1 MNTDGLAADVARYNE
16 TCHRESMHR
25 PFSPATKNIRS
36 RIDYLNNLSIFYVLL
51 PCQPISSAIFHPI
64 YVPEI
69 DRIIFP
75 LFFLLYLSTRRA
87 RINWKISLQ
96 PFDRELIL
104 THSVSVHFGESCN
117 LQRKFE
123 RIWNQDFKV
132 EKRFV
137 SSTNREKE
145 EEKLFLDSKISF
157 RLNSSKKGI
166 VWRAC
171 RVRLN
176 ANVSYKPSPPVS
188 LVEIWKERGIF
199 RPRANVS
206 FVPLVTGA
214 RVQRPSWALFSCPK
228 AFEFS
233 QIPPPSLLSYA

>member
-1 MNTDGLAADVARYNE
+1 MESRVSCPFTAYKSVHTGMNTDGLAADVARYNE

-51 PCQPISSAIFHPI
+51 PCQPISSTIFHPI

-104 THSVSVHFGESCN
+104 THSVSVHFGI
-117 LQRKFE
+117 LQFAKKIRKDLE
-123 RIWNQDFKV
+123 P
-132 EKRFV
+132 RF
-137 SSTNREKE
+137 
-145 EEKLFLDSKISF
+145 
-157 RLNSSKKGI
+157 
-166 VWRAC
+166 
-171 RVRLN
+171 
-176 ANVSYKPSPPVS
+176 
-188 LVEIWKERGIF
+188 
-199 RPRANVS
+199 
-206 FVPLVTGA
+206 
-214 RVQRPSWALFSCPK
+214 
-228 AFEFS
+228 
-233 QIPPPSLLSYA
+233 